1 MTGRFWVLGALA
13 LALQGCGGGSVAD
26 PSDCRIKGAKSM
38 LVAEMAFGRN
48 IKGGPGVSD
57 ADWAEFQR
65 ETLTRAFPD
74 GLTVIDAVGQW
85 VDPRAKRMVN
95 EPSKFVFV
103 AAPDTP
109 ATAAALREV
118 TDVYKRRFGQESV
131 MIVANPRCV
140 AF

>member
-1 MTGRFWVLGALA
+1 MRRRIWVLGALA
-13 LALQGCGGGSVAD
+13 VALQGCGGGSVAD

-74 GLTVIDAVGQW
+74 GDAIGQW

-109 ATAAALREV
+109 ATAKALREV